1 MKAVVNQGLC
11 SGTGLCEQTCPEV
24 FELKGGLSTVIVDE
38 VPSGYEQSCRD
49 AADGCPTEAISI
61 EE

>member
-1 MKAVVNQGLC
+1 MKAKVNPELC

-24 FELKGGLSTVIVDE
+24 FELARGLSTVKVDE
-38 VPSGYEQSCRD
+38 IPSEAEQSCRE
-49 AADGCPTEAISI
+49 AADGCPTEAITI

>member
-1 MKAVVNQGLC
+1 MKVKVNPQMC

-24 FELKGGLSTVIVDE
+24 FEIKDGISTVKVVN
-38 VPSGYEQSCRD
+38 VPSEVEQSCKQ
-49 AADGCPTEAISI
+49 AAQDCPTEAISI